1 MNLNKAMLIG
11 RLTRDPEM
19 RYTQSGTAMTR
30 FGLATNRYGT
40 GPDGERKEFTDF
52 HNVVAWDQG
61 KRKLAEICAQ
71 YLKKG
76 SLVYVEG
83 RLQTRSWEGQDGQKR
98 TTTEINA
105 NDVQFLETRGS
116 GGGGAE
122 AVSDDEFAGA
132 PGAGAPIANHITLRL
147 GRFVVLSALAATA
160 PSRRTATRAPAAS
173 SAPRSAWCRAR

>member
-30 FGLATNRYGT
+30 FGIATNRYGT

-52 HNVVAWDQG
+52 HNVVAWNQG
-61 KRKLAEICAQ
+61 KRNLAEICAQ

-76 SLVYVEG
+76 SMVYVEG

-105 NDVQFLETRGS
+105 QDVQFLESRGS
-116 GGGGAE
+116 GGGGGGGGGAE
-122 AVSDDEFAGA
+122 AISEEEFAPTPGAVAPPTAGAAAPATAGA
-132 PGAGAPIANHITLRL
+132 P
-147 GRFVVLSALAATA
+147 ATA
-160 PSRRTATRAPAAS
+160 AAPQDAQDID
-173 SAPRSAWCRAR
+173 PDDIPF

>member
-30 FGLATNRYGT
+30 FGLATNRYGS

-52 HNVVAWDQG
+52 HNVVAWNQG
-61 KRKLAEICAQ
+61 KRNLAELCAQ
-71 YLKKG
+71 FLHKG

-98 TTTEINA
+98 TTTEINLT
-105 NDVQFLETRGS
+105 DVQFLDSR
-116 GGGGAE
+116 GGGDGGAMSTP
-122 AVSDDEFAGA
+122 APSDEEFAA
-132 PGAGAPIANHITLRL
+132 TPGAAPQP
-147 GRFVVLSALAATA
+147 ATA
-160 PSRRTATRAPAAS
+160 AAPAAP
-173 SAPRSAWCRAR
+173 AAAETQDIDPDDIPF

>member
-19 RYTQSGTAMTR
+19 RYTSSGTAMTR
-30 FGLATNRYGT
+30 FGMATNRYGT

-52 HNVVAWDQG
+52 HNIVAWNQG
-61 KRKLAEICAQ
+61 RRNLAEICAQ
-71 YLKKG
+71 YLHKG

-105 NDVQFLETRGS
+105 QDVQFLESRGASMGGGS
-116 GGGGAE
+116 GE
-122 AVSDDEFAGA
+122 AAVADDEFAATGGA
-132 PGAGAPIANHITLRL
+132 AAGGGAGAASGAGAPS
-147 GRFVVLSALAATA
+147 GGA
-160 PSRRTATRAPAAS
+160 PAGGNGAPAAGS
-173 SAPRSAWCRAR
+173 EEIDPDDIPF

>member
-30 FGLATNRYGT
+30 FGIATNRYGT

-52 HNVVAWDQG
+52 HNVVAWNQG
-61 KRKLAEICAQ
+61 KRNLAEICAQ

-76 SLVYVEG
+76 SLVFVEG

-105 NDVQFLETRGS
+105 QDVQFLESRGS
-116 GGGGAE
+116 GGGGGGAE
-122 AVSDDEFAGA
+122 AISDDEFAPT
-132 PGAGAPIANHITLRL
+132 PGAGAASP
-147 GRFVVLSALAATA
+147 
-160 PSRRTATRAPAAS
+160 APAA
-173 SAPRSAWCRAR
+173 AAATHTEGQDIDPDDIPF

>member
-30 FGLATNRYGT
+30 FGMATNRYGT

-52 HNVVAWDQG
+52 HNVVAWNQG
-61 KRKLAEICAQ
+61 KRNLAEICAQ

-76 SLVYVEG
+76 SMVYVEG

-105 NDVQFLETRGS
+105 QDVQFLDSRGGGGG

-122 AVSDDEFAGA
+122 AISDDEFA
-132 PGAGAPIANHITLRL
+132 PTAGAAAHSEA
-147 GRFVVLSALAATA
+147 SALSEAGDS
-160 PSRRTATRAPAAS
+160 PSPAPAAAGGG
-173 SAPRSAWCRAR
+173 SAPSESQDIDPDDIPF

>member
-30 FGLATNRYGT
+30 FGIATNRYGT

-52 HNVVAWDQG
+52 HNVVAWNQG
-61 KRKLAEICAQ
+61 KRNLAEICAQ

-76 SLVYVEG
+76 SMVYVEG
-83 RLQTRSWEGQDGQKR
+83 RLQTRSWEGQDGQKK

-105 NDVQFLETRGS
+105 QDVQFLESRGS
-116 GGGGAE
+116 GGGGGGGAE
-122 AVSDDEFAGA
+122 AISDEEFAPTPGAAAPAAAPAGA
-132 PGAGAPIANHITLRL
+132 PAAAAPAGAP
-147 GRFVVLSALAATA
+147 
-160 PSRRTATRAPAAS
+160 PAA
-173 SAPRSAWCRAR
+173 APQDGQDIDPDDIPF

>member
-30 FGLATNRYGT
+30 FGIATNRYGT

-52 HNVVAWDQG
+52 HNVVAWNQG
-61 KRKLAEICAQ
+61 KRNLAEICAQ

-105 NDVQFLETRGS
+105 QDVQFLESRGS
-116 GGGGAE
+116 GGGGGGAD
-122 AVSDDEFAGA
+122 AISDDEFAPT
-132 PGAGAPIANHITLRL
+132 PGAGAGSP
-147 GRFVVLSALAATA
+147 
-160 PSRRTATRAPAAS
+160 APAA
-173 SAPRSAWCRAR
+173 AVAAHPETQDIDPDDIPF